1 MMYNYLISA
10 KMLPARRES
19 AIKKINSQVVVSKI
33 VKMAV
38 TAKIRNSKANR
49 RVVSLQWS
57 LRIMQSNRCSLD
69 KEEEPKWAI

>member
-49 RVVSLQWS
+49 RVVSLQ
-57 LRIMQSNRCSLD
+57 
-69 KEEEPKWAI
+69 